1 MSEPKRRHRL
11 FRTSRSALRIAP
23 VVVLVLLLAAA
34 GGGIAVVVLDL
45 ISGARAFVAGESLWS
60 RAQQD
65 VVFHLDRYA
74 ETGRPLHLRTARE
87 RLRIPLAVRDARL
100 ALDAS
105 PQDVPRA
112 RAGFL
117 AGENHPEDVERL
129 IRLHGHLP
137 RSSSLRRAWSIW
149 RESDTWVLRLERL
162 ADELETLWTA
172 PGASSTMLSSV
183 RDELALIDRSLG
195 REAAEFSVAI
205 GQATRELVG
214 QARGIALAVVAVI
227 ALFLLLAIAWA
238 LRGMRRSE
246 TRFWTTFEKAPVGMA
261 LIDRDSTLVEVNDA
275 LSRLLRRQ
283 PGELRGRPLSHFSH
297 AEDRPTLRKFVA
309 EGATDDGP
317 HGDLETRYV
326 GPEGA
331 NVWGKLSLAR
341 LHAARERR
349 GARDLQVAVLEDIS
363 EPHRLA
369 GELAYQAAHDQL
381 TGLPN
386 RREFERQLNRVLHGV
401 AQRGGQHALC
411 LVDLDQFKVVNDSFG
426 HLAGDALL
434 VRLTERVQECLREMD
449 LLARLDGDEFG
460 VLLMD
465 CPVDIAND
473 VAERIRETIAAFE
486 FHWEE
491 RPITISASIGLVPI
505 HSGNHEAAVLL
516 QQVNIAC
523 HEAKEQGRNRLQVHS
538 EERSSSRR
546 RHAEMSWVHRIN
558 QALSRGRLRFHG
570 QLIKPLNGD
579 RYRCELLLRLQGD
592 DELHTASQFME
603 AAERFHIA
611 RTVDRWVIDNVLDEI
626 RAFEC
631 REDRIHAWHINLS
644 GQSVDCNTVLPDL
657 IERIRSR
664 GVPPEK
670 LCFEI
675 TESAAITSLEE
686 AREFFTALRDLG
698 CQIALDDFGKG
709 LSTFDYLKQLPVDL
723 VKIDGGFVRELAHS
737 ELDHAM
743 VRSVHEI
750 ARVAGLETIAESVE
764 SVEVLIRLKQIGIDY
779 LQGHIIHNPVRL
791 RELVLPGSEIETPV

>member
-1 MSEPKRRHRL
+1 MTGSKQRRRI
-11 FRTSRSALRIAP
+11 FQTSRSALRIAP
-23 VVVLVLLLAAA
+23 VITLVLLLAAA

-45 ISGARAFVAGESLWS
+45 MSGARAFVASESLWS

-74 ETGRPLHLRTARE
+74 ETGRPVHLRTARE
-87 RLRIPLAVRDARL
+87 RLRIPLAVRDARI

-105 PQDVPRA
+105 PPDFPRA

-117 AGENHPEDVERL
+117 AGENHPQDVERL
-129 IRLHGHLP
+129 IRLHRQLP
-137 RSSSLRRAWSIW
+137 RSASLRRAWAIW
-149 RESDTWVLRLERL
+149 RESDIWVLRLERL
-162 ADELETLWTA
+162 ADELETLWTE
-172 PGASSTMLSSV
+172 PGRSSTMLSSV

-195 REAAEFSVAI
+195 REAAEFSAAI
-205 GQATRELVG
+205 GQATRELVYR
-214 QARGIALAVVAVI
+214 ARQIAWAVVLVI
-227 ALFLLLAIAWA
+227 ALLLMLAIAWA

-275 LSRLLRRQ
+275 LCRLLRR
-283 PGELRGRPLSHFSH
+283 PSGETRGRPLSHFSH
-297 AEDRPTLRKFVA
+297 TEDRTALRKFVA
-309 EGATDDGP
+309 DGAIGDAP
-317 HGDLETRYV
+317 LGDLETRYLAPD
-326 GPEGA
+326 GEH
-331 NVWGKLSLAR
+331 VWGKLSLAR
-341 LHAARERR
+341 LNDGRQHRDS
-349 GARDLQVAVLEDIS
+349 GDLQVAVLEDIS
-363 EPHRLA
+363 ESHRLA

-460 VLLMD
+460 LLLMD
-465 CPVDIAND
+465 CPVDIANE

-505 HSGNHEAAVLL
+505 HSGNHDAAVLL

-538 EERSSSRR
+538 DERTSSRR

-558 QALSRGRLRFHG
+558 QALSQGRLRFHG

-592 DELHTASQFME
+592 EELHTASQFME

-631 REDRIHAWHINLS
+631 RDDRIHAWHINLS
-644 GQSVDCNTVLPDL
+644 GQSVDCKTVLPDL

-686 AREFFTALRDLG
+686 AREFFSALRELG

-779 LQGHIIHNPVRL
+779 LQGHVIHNPVRL
-791 RELVLPGSEIETPV
+791 RELVLPGGEIETPV